1 MLENVGQTPTPKISH
16 LKGDLE
22 TGGKG
27 WLSKYFWLLREGGAI
42 ESTKK
47 ATKLI
52 VT

>member
-27 WLSKYFWLLREGGAI
+27 RLRKYLNYFLARPPPPLL
-42 ESTKK
+42 KM
-47 ATKLI
+47 LI
-52 VT
+52 LLI